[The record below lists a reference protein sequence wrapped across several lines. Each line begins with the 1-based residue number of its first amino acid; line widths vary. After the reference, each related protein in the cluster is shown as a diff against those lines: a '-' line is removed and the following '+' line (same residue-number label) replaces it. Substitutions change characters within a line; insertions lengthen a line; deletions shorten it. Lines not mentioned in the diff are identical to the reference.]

1 VGSND
6 HGQLGDGTRTE
17 RTEPVEVVGLQS
29 GVAQVSAGGTH
40 TCAVTDDGSLYCWGS
55 DGSYQSG
62 GGYPNRDDVLTPM
75 KLETIDNVKQVA
87 AGSSHT
93 CAIINDGDVM
103 CWGANDDGQL
113 GLGWENPYMFCCSD
127 RNLVIGF
134 GGTNPG
140 P

>member
-1 VGSND
+1 
-6 HGQLGDGTRTE
+6 
-17 RTEPVEVVGLQS
+17 
-29 GVAQVSAGGTH
+29 
-40 TCAVTDDGSLYCWGS
+40 
-55 DGSYQSG
+55 
-62 GGYPNRDDVLTPM
+62 M